1 MADMMADMSDS
12 AAAVATLASIP
23 GQLDTLVERGAELTP
38 RTSAGA
44 NEDWTPSEILGHL
57 CDSARYWG
65 ARMYRVAHEDEPEL
79 PFFDENDM
87 VQLAAYR
94 YRPLAP
100 LLRQFHLIAED
111 NVALL
116 RSLPPEAWDRA
127 GRHAT
132 RGRITLREIA
142 AVEADHEQNHV
153 RQLRAALGLS
163 GE

>member
-1 MADMMADMSDS
+1 MSAMSDPTATV
-12 AAAVATLASIP
+12 AALASIP
-23 GQLDTLVERGAELTP
+23 GQLDTLVERGAELAPQT
-38 RTSAGA
+38 GA
-44 NEDWTPSEILGHL
+44 DMDWTPSEILGHL

-79 PFFDENDM
+79 PPFDENGM

-127 GRHAT
+127 GQHAT

-142 AVEADHEQNHV
+142 AVEADHERNHV
-153 RQLRAALGLS
+153 RQLRTALGLS

>member
-1 MADMMADMSDS
+1 MSDTPDPTT
-12 AAAVATLASIP
+12 AAVVTLASIP
-23 GQLDTLVERGAELTP
+23 GQLDILVERGAELTP
-38 RTSAGA
+38 RAGA
-44 NEDWTPSEILGHL
+44 NADWTPSEILGHL

-111 NVALL
+111 NIALL
-116 RSLPPEAWDRA
+116 RSLPTEAWDRT

-142 AVEADHEQNHV
+142 TVEADHEQNHV
-153 RQLRAALGLS
+153 RQLRAALGLG

>member
-1 MADMMADMSDS
+1 MSDPI
-12 AAAVATLASIP
+12 AAVALTTLAAIP
-23 GQLDTLVERGAELTP
+23 DQLDILVARGAELP
-38 RTSAGA
+38 PQSGVA
-44 NEDWTPSEILGHL
+44 EDWTPSEILGHL

-79 PFFDENDM
+79 PPFDENGM

-127 GRHAT
+127 GRHEM
-132 RGRITLREIA
+132 RGRITQREIA
-142 AVEADHEQNHV
+142 AVEADHDRNHV
-153 RQLRAALGLS
+153 HQLRAALGLG